1 MERLAGLV
9 VLSTKCT
16 GAADKTIPALAA
28 CRRLERL
35 CVVDTELEGV
45 GAGAACPS
53 VRELELRGVPMLRDI
68 EAPVACF
75 AGLETLVLEDL
86 DLVQLPE
93 ALGDLPLR
101 RLEVKHC
108 RWLRAL
114 PRSLARLHELAVLHV
129 VGCPLDRATHES
141 SVVMCLAALL
151 RDRAW
156 PSLRELDVG
165 EVRGLECAALA
176 DALRE
181 QLPRLESL
189 FCGSALATAVAVAP
203 AAADAVAVAPA
214 AAASVAA
221 APAAVVAIA
230 ACDSYSDDGDSDFGD
245 DSELEAD
252 RAIDAAANA
261 RALGHRRRQMA
272 LLRIFFHGMPALRGN
287 TDVLERLYFFVRGP
301 PVMCWVPRSFPMRTI
316 TDAGYEEDTSEHA
329 RDLADAAKI
338 NPGELCPAPFRQWLL
353 G

>member
-1 MERLAGLV
+1 VERLAGLV
-9 VLSTKCT
+9 VLSVTCAE
-16 GAADKTIPALAA
+16 AADKTIPALAA

-35 CVVDTELEGV
+35 CVADTELEGL

-53 VRELELRGVPMLRDI
+53 VRELELRGVLLLRDI

-86 DLVQLPE
+86 DLVRLPE

-101 RLEVKHC
+101 RLEVRHC
-108 RWLRAL
+108 RWLQAL
-114 PRSLARLHELAVLHV
+114 PRSLARLYELAVLHV

-189 FCGSALATAVAVAP
+189 FCGSALAAAVADAAAP
-203 AAADAVAVAPA
+203 AAAVAH
-214 AAASVAA
+214 AA

-230 ACDSYSDDGDSDFGD
+230 ACDSDSDCGGDS
-245 DSELEAD
+245 EAETD
-252 RAIDAAANA
+252 RAVDAAANA
-261 RALGHRRRQMA
+261 RALGRRRRQLA
-272 LLRIFFHGMPALRGN
+272 LLGLFFRGMPALRGN
-287 TDVLERLYFFVRGP
+287 ADVLERLRFFVRGP
-301 PVMCWVPRSFPMRTI
+301 PAAHWVLRSFPMRTE
-316 TDAGYEEDTSEHA
+316 TDAGSEEDLCEHA
-329 RDLADAAKI
+329 RDLADAARKTPDKPC
-338 NPGELCPAPFRQWLL
+338 PGPFHQWLL